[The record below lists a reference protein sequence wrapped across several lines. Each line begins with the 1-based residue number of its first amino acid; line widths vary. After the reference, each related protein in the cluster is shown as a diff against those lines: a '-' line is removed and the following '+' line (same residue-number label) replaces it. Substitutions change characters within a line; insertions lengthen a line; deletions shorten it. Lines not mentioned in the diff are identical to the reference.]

1 MKFPTLNILIG
12 PPGSGKSTYCKELV
26 KASKT
31 PTIHLSSDEI
41 RKELLGSEED
51 QSNNDIVF
59 QTMQNRALEWLDKGY
74 DVLYDAT
81 NINRKSRIQILSK
94 CPSYVIKKAIVC
106 WAPVEMLI
114 ERDASRNRTVG
125 KEVIHRM
132 LKNFQPPYFDE
143 GFDRIYVERPVGW
156 FEEYEKDYIGQTL
169 EKDINQDNPHHT
181 FSLQQHM
188 SAAYHYLK
196 DAGVVDTDLLLAASW
211 HDLGKLY
218 TKTFTN
224 TKGETTD
231 IAHYYD
237 HQGYSAWMC
246 YGFRVCNNNIAWL
259 VSTHMDPYLNTKYY
273 NRLPEFLKN
282 KVELLHEADVAAH

>member
-31 PTIHLSSDEI
+31 PIIHLSSDEI
-41 RKELLGSEED
+41 RNELLGSEED
-51 QSNNDIVF
+51 QSNNNIVF
-59 QTMQNRALEWLDKGY
+59 ETMQNRALEWLDKGY

-106 WAPVEMLI
+106 WAPVEMSV
-114 ERDASRNRTVG
+114 ERDANRNRTVG
-125 KEVIHRM
+125 KEVINRM
-132 LKNFQPPYFDE
+132 LKNFQAPFFDE
-143 GFDRIYVERPVGW
+143 GFNYITVVKPDLW
-156 FEEYEKDYIGQTL
+156 FEEREYTYIQKTL
-169 EKDINQDNPHHT
+169 FQDMEQDNPHHT
-181 FSLQQHM
+181 LSLQQHM
-188 SAAYHYLK
+188 YSAYKYLVDK
-196 DAGVVDTDLLLAASW
+196 GIVDTDLLLAASW

-231 IAHYYD
+231 VAHYYG
-237 HQGYSAWMC
+237 HQGYSAWIC
-246 YGFRVCNNNIAWL
+246 YGFEMCNNNVAWL
-259 VSTHMDPYLNTKYY
+259 VSAHMDQYLNTKYY
-273 NRLPEFLKN
+273 NKLPEFLKN
-282 KVELLHEADVAAH
+282 KIDLLHEADVNAH